1 MKRAITIYLSFVIA
15 LCVGCTS
22 NAPKEIHNATTHP
35 ETGEVYTLIAL
46 IFTDT
51 HDKVEGNIQLGPF
64 RLIGADE
71 SITLTSIAAPYC
83 SYLTGQATL
92 NRSTTIDTSIAM
104 YSDRQGFSKEYPPC
118 WRIFATT
125 TQVELENIELEIN
138 YAYSYNSTGGSTYIE
153 GMQRIP
159 LQESIITTGEE
170 FPFTIYCIRLPMPQ
184 KKQIYI

>member
-1 MKRAITIYLSFVIA
+1 MKRAITIYILFIMT
-15 LCVGCTS
+15 LCVGCTYK
-22 NAPKEIHNATTHP
+22 APKEPQGSTTLT
-35 ETGEVYTLIAL
+35 ETEEAYTLIAL

-51 HDKVEGNIQLGPF
+51 HDNVDGNIQLGPF

-71 SITLTSIAAPYC
+71 SITLTSIAAPFC
-83 SYLTGQATL
+83 SYLAGQTTL
-92 NRSTTIDTSIAM
+92 NRSTTIDATIAM

-138 YAYSYNSTGGSTYIE
+138 YSYRYNSAGGSTYVE

-159 LQESIITTGEE
+159 LQETVITTNAE